1 MTDVNKEKV
10 SLSVYGMTCQGCV
23 RKIREQIQAF
33 SSNADVTGDPKA
45 NHLEVLS
52 DLNFAQIQRAVE
64 QAGFAISENKPKQ
77 EVDTSLLNDH
87 AQLKKQ
93 TSERERIQPAEYQ
106 IAVSGMTCAG
116 CVNTVQSALA
126 RVTGTKKVEVNFAS
140 HLAQVSSSASHQD
153 LLTAI
158 SEAGYQGELVTDS
171 QQNAE
176 QKIVKDAKEYRYKI
190 TSSLMGLTVGVPL
203 MLYGLLGGSMIV
215 SSLTE
220 QFAWFSIG
228 SLCAFIMYFAGRH
241 YFISAWKA
249 LRSHHA
255 NMDLLIA
262 IGTGS
267 AWLYSML
274 VVVLPDYFPVNT
286 RHLYFEAAVMII
298 GLINLGQALEV
309 KARSKTNQALQKLL
323 DLAPKQAILIRDGRE
338 VPVQVSQIN
347 AGDLIRLRSGDAVPI
362 DGDVIEG
369 QSYLNEAMLTGESL
383 PVYKTKDDSVR
394 AGTINTNGSLVIKVL
409 RTGKQ
414 TQLAKIV
421 EMVSRAQN
429 SKPPISKLADK
440 VSSVF
445 VPSVIIIAILTAL
458 AWYNLAD
465 TLDYSYMLVTA
476 VSVLI
481 IACPCA
487 LGLATPISTM
497 IGVGKA
503 AEVGGLIRNGE
514 ALQVASKLD
523 CLVFDKTGTI
533 TQGKPSVTKVDYVGE
548 RAHIDFV
555 NALVKSLES
564 KVNHPLAHALLEH
577 VDKQASEQTIDKFSF
592 DRISLTEY
600 ESLPG
605 LGVRGRYQNDWYY
618 LGNEKWLIQTG
629 LSVPASVNAK
639 EAGSHVYLFT
649 NDTVLSH
656 YLLQDP
662 LQDAA
667 ENALKSLKKMGIK
680 LVMLT
685 GDQKTNA
692 MQVANQLGLDDYHA
706 ELMPEDKLNWI
717 KSLQGQG
724 AVVGMVGDGI
734 NDAPALA
741 QANVGFAMG
750 EGTDVAMESAD
761 VTLLHNNLNALVDVI
776 AVSKVSIRNIKQ
788 NLWGAFTYNALGIP
802 IAAGLLYPITGW
814 LLSPI
819 IAGMAMSLSSV
830 TVVLNANRLR
840 RAIKNKLKEVERAH

>member
-1 MTDVNKEKV
+1 MTDVNKDKV
-10 SLSVYGMTCQGCV
+10 SLSVYGMSCHGCV
-23 RKIREQIQAF
+23 RKIREQIQAL
-33 SSNADVTGDPKA
+33 SSNADVIGDPKA
-45 NHLEVLS
+45 NYLEVLS

-77 EVDTSLLNDH
+77 EVDTSLLSDR

-93 TSERERIQPAEYQ
+93 TSERVKTQSAEYQ
-106 IAVSGMTCAG
+106 IAISGMTCAG
-116 CVNTVQSALA
+116 CVNSVQSALA
-126 RVTGTKKVEVNFAS
+126 KVTGTKKVEVNFAS
-140 HLAQVSSSASHQD
+140 HLAQVSSSASLQN

-158 SEAGYQGELVTDS
+158 SEAGYQGELVTDA
-171 QQNAE
+171 QLNAE
-176 QKIVKDAKEYRYKI
+176 QKIVKDANEYRQKI
-190 TSSLMGLTVGVPL
+190 SSSFMGLSLGIPL
-203 MLYGLLGGSMIV
+203 MLYGLLGGSMKV

-220 QFAWFSIG
+220 QFIWFFIG
-228 SLCAFIMYFAGRH
+228 SVCALIMYFAGKH

-249 LRSHHA
+249 VRSHHA

-267 AWLYSML
+267 AWLYSMF
-274 VVVLPDYFPVNT
+274 VVLYPDFLPANT

-309 KARSKTNQALQKLL
+309 KTRSKTNQALQKLL
-323 DLAPKQAILIRDGRE
+323 GLAPKQAILIRDGQD
-338 VPVQVSQIN
+338 VQVSVAN
-347 AGDLIRLRSGDAVPI
+347 VNVGNVLRLRSGDAVPV

-369 QSYLNEAMLTGESL
+369 QSYLNEAMLTGESV
-383 PVYKTKDDSVR
+383 PVRKAVGDSVK
-394 AGTINTNGSLVIKVL
+394 AGTINMNGSLVIKVL
-409 RTGKQ
+409 KTGKQ

-421 EMVSRAQN
+421 DMVSRAQN
-429 SKPPISKLADK
+429 SKPPISHLADN
-440 VSSVF
+440 VAAVF

-458 AWYNLAD
+458 AWFNFANAH
-465 TLDYSYMLVTA
+465 DYSYILVTA

-514 ALQVASKLD
+514 ALQVASNID

-533 TQGKPSVTKVDYVGE
+533 TQGKPSVTKVDYISE
-548 RAHIDFV
+548 RAHIDFA
-555 NALVKSLES
+555 NALVKALES
-564 KVNHPLAHALLEH
+564 KVSHPLAQALLEYIDQQDSKQTT
-577 VDKQASEQTIDKFSF
+577 DKASIDHITLS
-592 DRISLTEY
+592 EY
-600 ESLPG
+600 ENLPG
-605 LGVRGRYQNDWYY
+605 LGVRGRFQNDWYY
-618 LGNEKWLIQTG
+618 LGNEKLLSQVG
-629 LSVPASVNAK
+629 LSVSSSVNTE
-639 EAGSHVYLFT
+639 EAGSHVYLFSS
-649 NDTVLSH
+649 DTLLSH

-662 LQDAA
+662 IQESAVK
-667 ENALKSLKKMGIK
+667 ALKNLKSMDIK
-680 LVMLT
+680 LIMLT
-685 GDQKTNA
+685 GDQKVNA
-692 MQVANQLGLDDYHA
+692 SQVAAQLNLDEYHA
-706 ELMPEDKLNWI
+706 ELMPENKLEWI
-717 KSLQGQG
+717 KSLQHQG
-724 AVVGMVGDGI
+724 NIVGMVGDGI

-741 QANVGFAMG
+741 QANVSFAMG

-788 NLWGAFTYNALGIP
+788 NLWGAFAYNALSIP

-840 RAIKNKLKEVERAH
+840 QVIKIKLKEVERAH